1 LIAQFTVREVEGRYR
16 GSFLGVLWSFANPL
30 LMLTTYTL
38 VFGVIF
44 RSRWKDSTQNLG
56 EFASVVFCGL
66 IAFNLFSECV
76 SRAPGLIV
84 AVPGYVKKVVFP
96 LEVLPISVL
105 GSALFHSVVSL
116 VVLFA
121 GLVLAT
127 QRLPVTLLLLPI
139 VAVPLVFLSLG
150 VSWFLAGLGVFMRD
164 IQHLAVL
171 LLQILLFAT
180 PIFYSLEIVPE
191 PLKTVVQMNP
201 LTPAVE
207 NFRKVILWGT
217 EPAWTELAAW
227 TVVSGSVLLLGYAWF
242 MRTKRA
248 FADVV

>member
-1 LIAQFTVREVEGRYR
+1 
-16 GSFLGVLWSFANPL
+16 
-30 LMLTTYTL
+30 
-38 VFGVIF
+38 
-44 RSRWKDSTQNLG
+44 
-56 EFASVVFCGL
+56 
-66 IAFNLFSECV
+66 
-76 SRAPGLIV
+76 
-84 AVPGYVKKVVFP
+84 
-96 LEVLPISVL
+96 
-105 GSALFHSVVSL
+105 
-116 VVLFA
+116 
-121 GLVLAT
+121 
-127 QRLPVTLLLLPI
+127 
-139 VAVPLVFLSLG
+139 
-150 VSWFLAGLGVFMRD
+150 MRD

-217 EPAWTELAAW
+217 APAWTELAAW
-227 TVVSGSVLLLGYAWF
+227 TVASGSVLLLGYAWF